1 MRVETTNGAS
11 FAVQANFVAPTGDA
25 MIRQVLGVCGY
36 TLASSR
42 RRRHRP
48 KDDAM
53 TLGRLNHVGVAT
65 PRSRSR
71 SRPYRPL
78 LGATAIGEPFDLPAQ
93 GVKVCFIDAPNTQ
106 IELIEPYDD
115 SSPIA
120 GFLRKNP
127 AGGQHHVCFEVP
139 DIDAAVADLKA
150 KGATVLGE
158 PRIGAHGTPIV
169 FVHPRTL
176 AACWSS

>member
-1 MRVETTNGAS
+1 M
-11 FAVQANFVAPTGDA
+11 
-25 MIRQVLGVCGY
+25 
-36 TLASSR
+36 
-42 RRRHRP
+42 
-48 KDDAM
+48 K
-53 TLGRLNHVGVAT
+53 LGRLNHVGVAT
-65 PRSRSR
+65 PSIERSVET
-71 SRPYRPL
+71 YRTL

-106 IELIEPYDD
+106 IELIEPYGDG
-115 SSPIA
+115 SHIA

-139 DIDAAVADLKA
+139 DIHAAVADLRA

-169 FVHPRTL
+169 FVHPRDMGGVLVELMETPKDGH
-176 AACWSS
+176 